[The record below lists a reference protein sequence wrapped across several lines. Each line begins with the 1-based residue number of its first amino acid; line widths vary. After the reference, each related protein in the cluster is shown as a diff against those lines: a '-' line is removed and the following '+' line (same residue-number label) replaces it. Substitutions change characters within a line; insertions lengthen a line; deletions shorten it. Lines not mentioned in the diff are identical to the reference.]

1 MSATKG
7 SSRKSLASVKAEDG
21 AGEDYTPQLS
31 TPKGPAKK
39 YDDDK
44 IVRVRPCFVPVLAAW
59 TDTPEKVKLL
69 ALHGHTPTQIS
80 KQLGMNST
88 SVNRFLGLSKV
99 RLTRSRCS

>member
-44 IVRVRPCFVPVLAAW
+44 IVRVRPCFVPCSLR
-59 TDTPEKVKLL
+59 
-69 ALHGHTPTQIS
+69 G
-80 KQLGMNST
+80 
-88 SVNRFLGLSKV
+88 
-99 RLTRSRCS
+99 LTRQRRSSSLRCRATRPPRSASNLA

>member
-7 SSRKSLASVKAEDG
+7 SSRKSLASIKAEDG

-44 IVRVRPCFVPVLAAW
+44 IVRVRPCFVPVLC
-59 TDTPEKVKLL
+59 
-69 ALHGHTPTQIS
+69 G
-80 KQLGMNST
+80 
-88 SVNRFLGLSKV
+88 
-99 RLTRSRCS
+99 LTRQRRSSSLRYTATRPPRSASNLA